1 MASDF
6 DYDFSELD
14 GEEKKTSPEITRPDF
29 KITKCCG
36 NCKFFWYYKGN
47 QRKGNCKLPDP
58 KAKQINKKK
67 GESYYNKK
75 TKEEWDKVHVTNVCG
90 FHQYRNW
97 SRSLKDVGKYCG
109 VTFDASGLAIEEDND
124 DTL

>member
-1 MASDF
+1 MSKNF
-6 DYDFSELD
+6 DYDFSELE
-14 GEEKKTSPEITRPDF
+14 GEKKDSPEISRPGF

-36 NCKFFWYYKGN
+36 NCKCFWYYKGN

-58 KAKQINKKK
+58 KEKQINKHK
-67 GESYYNKK
+67 GESYYHKD
-75 TKEEWDKVHVTNVCG
+75 TRDEWDKVHITNVCDY
-90 FHQYRNW
+90 HQFRNL

-109 VTFDASGLAIEEDND
+109 VTFDASGAAVEDDND